1 MENLNFVNDQ
11 EDTRET
17 LNLRFF
23 FFLYI
28 EIVQMKRMTSREIEG
43 DVEKIGFFFN

>member
-17 LNLRFF
+17 LNLRVF

-43 DVEKIGFFFN
+43 DMEKFKFCFN

>member
-17 LNLRFF
+17 LNLRVFF
-23 FFLYI
+23 FFVYRNSANEEDDL
-28 EIVQMKRMTSREIEG
+28 T
-43 DVEKIGFFFN
+43 